1 MIHRRDEFRGAQ
13 ATIDKV
19 HQLAKDGKINLFTQ
33 YQMASVKGDKNL
45 ESIDIKHDN
54 NEIKNLKTDY
64 VLGFFGLI
72 MQLGPIANWGLN
84 IDKKTIEVD
93 TEKFETNQKGIY
105 AVGDICNYPGK
116 LKLILSGFHE
126 GALAARACFKLARP
140 NEKYRFEFTTSSKTI
155 KERLGVKKVIELY
168 SANTP
173 NGKKISIMLEEIGYE
188 YKVINIDL
196 NKGDQFKPEFKKIS
210 PFSKIPVIIDQDNNK
225 NIFES
230 GAILMYLAEQSGKF
244 YDTKDRLEINQWL
257 MAQMGYVGP
266 MLGQHHQ
273 FHHYNPGKSQ
283 FGEER
288 YFKISKRI
296 YEELDERLSKS
307 RFLAGENYTIADIG
321 TFPWIA
327 RHEWHDIGLKNYKNL
342 TRWYVEISEREAV
355 KKGFKFMNKDEVPP
369 KP

>member
-1 MIHRRDEFRGAQ
+1 
-13 ATIDKV
+13 
-19 HQLAKDGKINLFTQ
+19 
-33 YQMASVKGDKNL
+33 
-45 ESIDIKHDN
+45 
-54 NEIKNLKTDY
+54 
-64 VLGFFGLI
+64 
-72 MQLGPIANWGLN
+72 
-84 IDKKTIEVD
+84 
-93 TEKFETNQKGIY
+93 
-105 AVGDICNYPGK
+105 
-116 LKLILSGFHE
+116 
-126 GALAARACFKLARP
+126 
-140 NEKYRFEFTTSSKTI
+140 
-155 KERLGVKKVIELY
+155 
-168 SANTP
+168 
-173 NGKKISIMLEEIGYE
+173 MLEEIGYE

-244 YDTKDRLEINQWL
+244 YDPKDRLEINQWL

-296 YEELDERLSKS
+296 YEELDERLSQS

>member
-1 MIHRRDEFRGAQ
+1 
-13 ATIDKV
+13 
-19 HQLAKDGKINLFTQ
+19 
-33 YQMASVKGDKNL
+33 
-45 ESIDIKHDN
+45 
-54 NEIKNLKTDY
+54 
-64 VLGFFGLI
+64 
-72 MQLGPIANWGLN
+72 
-84 IDKKTIEVD
+84 
-93 TEKFETNQKGIY
+93 
-105 AVGDICNYPGK
+105 
-116 LKLILSGFHE
+116 
-126 GALAARACFKLARP
+126 
-140 NEKYRFEFTTSSKTI
+140 
-155 KERLGVKKVIELY
+155 
-168 SANTP
+168 
-173 NGKKISIMLEEIGYE
+173 MLEEIGYE

-210 PFSKIPVIIDQDNNK
+210 PLSKIPVIIDQDNNK

-296 YEELDERLSKS
+296 YEELEERLSKS

-321 TFPWIA
+321 TFLWIA
-327 RHEWHDIGLKNYKNL
+327 RHEWHDIGLINYKNL
-342 TRWYVEISEREAV
+342 TRWYVEISQREAV
-355 KKGFKFMNKDEVPP
+355 KKGFRFMNKDEVPP